1 MGGYRNL
8 RLAGMGIAAA
18 YLLAAPFVVSEGSAR
33 PGAPARAA
41 PAPARP
47 APVAARGAAA
57 PVARAIAAP
66 HIGGLG
72 HRLGGGRSGV
82 GGSASR
88 VTGGIRSAGHFS
100 GFTGPGGRFAG
111 SPGHGLTT
119 AAALSYPG
127 RHPSRLNAAFGR
139 APIGNPAFRSA
150 FVRGPL
156 FRGRFHGA
164 HGLWWRGGIV
174 IGWIGPVFWP
184 YAYDDFFDY
193 VFWPYAYDDFWPYA
207 YEDVYYG
214 IYGGYGYVDPT
225 LRVLGRRAPA
235 QDPERAVVAVC
246 GQTAPE
252 LTDWPIGRIAE
263 VIEPT
268 EAQRAA
274 LDELKGSTAKAV
286 ELLRASCPNDLP
298 SVPPG
303 RLAAMESRLEV
314 MLAAV
319 KTVRPSLDGL
329 YQSLSDEQKARF
341 NAVAPVDASGS
352 TRKEQRDFA
361 RLCAKK
367 EASFASLPL
376 DRIARAVHPTEQQQ
390 ASLDELRIASAKAS
404 EQLKGNCPAYQPL
417 TATGRIEAMEKRL
430 EAMLEAARAVRPA
443 LANFYSSLSDEQ
455 KARFNTLGSNRIG
468 V

>member
-8 RLAGMGIAAA
+8 RLAWMGITAAF
-18 YLLAAPFVVSEGSAR
+18 LLAAPFAVSEGSAR
-33 PGAPARAA
+33 PGVPARAA
-41 PAPARP
+41 AAPARP
-47 APVAARGAAA
+47 GPSAARGAASH
-57 PVARAIAAP
+57 VARPIAAP

-72 HRLGGGRSGV
+72 HRLGAGRTGGATSV
-82 GGSASR
+82 AR

-100 GFTGPGGRFAG
+100 GFT
-111 SPGHGLTT
+111 T
-119 AAALSYPG
+119 ATALSYPG

-139 APIGNPAFRSA
+139 APIGNPALRSA
-150 FVRGPL
+150 FVRGSL
-156 FRGRFHGA
+156 FRGRFHGG
-164 HGLWWRGGIV
+164 HGPWWRGGIV

-193 VFWPYAYDDFWPYA
+193 VFWPYAYDDFWPFA

-214 IYGGYGYVDPT
+214 IYGGYGYVDPS

-235 QDPERAVVAVC
+235 QEPEQAVVAVC
-246 GQTAPE
+246 GETAPE
-252 LTDWPIGRIAE
+252 FTDWPIARIAE

-303 RLAAMESRLEV
+303 RLAAVESRLEV

-319 KTVRPSLDGL
+319 KTVRPSLDSL
-329 YQSLSDEQKARF
+329 YQSLSDERKARF
-341 NAVAPVDASGS
+341 NAVAPVGAYGS
-352 TRKEQRDFA
+352 TKKEQRDFA

-367 EASFASLPL
+367 GVPFAGLPL
-376 DRIARAVHPTEQQQ
+376 DRIVQAVHPTEQQQ

-404 EQLKGNCPAYQPL
+404 EQLKGNCPTYQPL
-417 TATGRIEAMEKRL
+417 TPTGRIEAMEKRL
-430 EAMLEAARAVRPA
+430 ETMLEAARAVRPA
-443 LANFYSSLSDEQ
+443 LANFYSGLSDEQ

-468 V
+468 A